1 MTDNNAL
8 TADELLIA
16 LQEEI
21 DNAEDS
27 DREAVRERAAC
38 YFRGELPSAPEDLRK
53 VGFADIVSTD
63 VADGVH
69 SVMAELIPTFTNYP
83 VQFEAI
89 GPGDEVVADLESRAV
104 HQAML
109 GAGSYLAIA
118 QATMSMLLDRAGVLK
133 VYWDSRKVP
142 RYQPFEGMPVEG
154 LPLDDD
160 SLLEAYLDPDTG
172 LVSGIMRTYEIVA
185 GPKIDAVPLSEFL
198 IAKDTLPGRMA
209 EARYMGQRRTLLRG
223 ELVAMGLDADLVA
236 DLSSWDDREQAS
248 HESIEQI
255 MCVDSYYRIDA
266 DGDGIAELRRII
278 TGGGT
283 DGTDEILFNEP
294 VDAAPFAVG
303 LGYLGLWTWDGVS
316 LFDKLKEVQ
325 DSKTEQLRDMADLM
339 RRASRQRLGAV
350 EYDANIDDVLSSVR
364 GGVVRC
370 KTPSGVFPLH
380 EAAMP
385 NGAFELLGYMDKV
398 RRDKGGGAIDSAQQ
412 ALQIGGESAHG
423 VERIMSSIEQIN
435 SLVAR
440 TAAETMIKPAYAL
453 MHGVL
458 RANMVQQMHVPGS
471 SGWEA
476 TDPRMWQ
483 PREKMVLTLGMSSA
497 ERQRR
502 LMALGAVIQQQTQAL
517 QEGLSGQLVDL
528 SNVYR
533 ALIDAGH
540 MAELENPETYWIDP
554 ATPAAQQAAQAQAEQ
569 AQQAQALEEQK
580 AMQAMQIAQMQATAL
595 QQTQQIRNESAIAVQ
610 QMKDANNLAMQ
621 QLKNELDVMKAALDH
636 QAKMFAQRVNLVT
649 TEATIDAADAQR
661 EIDAMQGQ
669 EKNDAVG

>member
-1 MTDNNAL
+1 
-8 TADELLIA
+8 
-16 LQEEI
+16 
-21 DNAEDS
+21 
-27 DREAVRERAAC
+27 
-38 YFRGELPSAPEDLRK
+38 
-53 VGFADIVSTD
+53 
-63 VADGVH
+63 
-69 SVMAELIPTFTNYP
+69 
-83 VQFEAI
+83 
-89 GPGDEVVADLESRAV
+89 
-104 HQAML
+104 
-109 GAGSYLAIA
+109 
-118 QATMSMLLDRAGVLK
+118 
-133 VYWDSRKVP
+133 
-142 RYQPFEGMPVEG
+142 
-154 LPLDDD
+154 
-160 SLLEAYLDPDTG
+160 
-172 LVSGIMRTYEIVA
+172 
-185 GPKIDAVPLSEFL
+185 LSEFL

-223 ELVAMGLDADLVA
+223 ELVAMGFDVDLVA
-236 DLSSWDDREQAS
+236 DLKSWEEREQAS

-283 DGTDEILFNEP
+283 GGTDEILFNEP

-325 DSKTEQLRDMADLM
+325 DTKTEQLRDLADLM

-350 EYDANIDDVLSSVR
+350 EYDANMDDVLSSVR

-370 KTPSGVFPLH
+370 KTPNGVFPLQ

-398 RRDKGGGAIDSAQQ
+398 RRDKGGGAIDAAQQ

-440 TAAETMIKPAYAL
+440 TAAETLIKPAYAL

-458 RANMVQQMHVPGS
+458 RANMMHQMHVPGS

-502 LMALGAVIQQQTQAL
+502 LGALSGVIQQQTQAM

-528 SNVYR
+528 NNVYR
-533 ALIDAGH
+533 ALIDAGR
-540 MAELENPETYWIDP
+540 MAELENPESYWIDP
-554 ATPAAQQAAQAQAEQ
+554 ATPEAQQAAQAQAEQ

-595 QQTQQIRNESAIAVQ
+595 QQTQQIRNEATLQAQAMRSESNREIMAMRSENIVAVA
-610 QMKDANNLAMQ
+610 QMRA
-621 QLKNELDVMKAALDH
+621 ELDTVKAALDH

-649 TEATIDAADAQR
+649 TEATLDAADAQR
-661 EIDAMQGQ
+661 EIDSMQG
-669 EKNDAVG
+669 EKDANG